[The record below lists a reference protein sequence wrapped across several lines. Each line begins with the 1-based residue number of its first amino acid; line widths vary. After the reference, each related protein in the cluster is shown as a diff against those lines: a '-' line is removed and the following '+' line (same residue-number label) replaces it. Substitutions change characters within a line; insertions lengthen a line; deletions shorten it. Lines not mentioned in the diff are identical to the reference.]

1 MKVILTKEVENLGKK
16 YELVQVSNGYARNFL
31 LPKELALRATP
42 SNIKQLKEHQKIAL
56 LKDKKSKTRALRI
69 AEKLEGVR
77 IIAEREVG
85 EEGKV
90 FGSVTS
96 QDITEE
102 IKRKFNLEIDHRKI
116 SLDEP
121 LRVIGIRKI
130 SIKLHPEVEIPLQVE
145 LKKKTTAEGFPE
157 EKSKS

>member
-16 YELVQVSNGYARNFL
+16 YELVQVSDGYARNFL
-31 LPKELALRATP
+31 LPKELALRATS
-42 SNIKQLKEHQKIAL
+42 SNIKQLNEHQKIGL

-69 AEKLEGVR
+69 AKKLEGVR

-85 EEGKV
+85 KEGKV
-90 FGSVTS
+90 FGSVTN

-130 SIKLHPEVEIPLQVE
+130 SIKLHPEVEISLQVE
-145 LKKKTTAEGFPE
+145 LKKKTTAEGSP
-157 EKSKS
+157 

>member
-1 MKVILTKEVENLGKK
+1 MKVILTKEVENLGNK
-16 YELVQVSNGYARNFL
+16 YELVQVSDGYARNFL
-31 LPKELALRATP
+31 LPKKLALRATP
-42 SNIKQLKEHQKIAL
+42 SNIKQLKEHQKIIL

-69 AEKLEGVR
+69 AKKLEGVR

-85 EEGKV
+85 KEGKV
-90 FGSVTS
+90 FGSVTN

-130 SIKLHPEVEIPLQVE
+130 SIKLHPEVEISLQVE
-145 LKKKTTAEGFPE
+145 LKKKTTAEGSP
-157 EKSKS
+157 